1 MNSDSQQRFN
11 NSFLVSGI
19 ALGGSLIAYKYAGL
33 DKKVAVYVGLGVTVG
48 SLVIAELGTLSDSM
62 PYLLAG
68 GGALAL
74 IVFTMI

>member
-1 MNSDSQQRFN
+1 MDSDSQQRFN
-11 NSFLVSGI
+11 NAFLVSGI
-19 ALGGSLIAYKYAGL
+19 ALGGTFVAYKFAGL
-33 DKKVAVYVGLGVTVG
+33 DKKIAVYTGLGVTLG

-74 IVFTMI
+74 IVFALL